1 MWLPWTYAVM
11 IGTGLSLAG
20 VASRPVQHRW
30 VRAVRPFV
38 WEAVT
43 VFFLYALW
51 MWAGRFNLAD
61 DGRGIE
67 RGEQLLR
74 WQDWMPLPT
83 ELQMQRWILPH
94 GWLVQFANIYYAVA
108 HVPAMIA
115 TLVWLFAWRR
125 DKYRPVRNVLA
136 LTTAACLVGHLVTV
150 APPRLLPG
158 AGFVDTALLYGQ
170 SVYGQPGAG
179 VSDQLAAMPSVH
191 VLWAVLVAVA
201 AIWAGRS
208 RWKWLVAAHAPL
220 TLWVVGVTANHYW
233 LDGFV
238 AMVLI
243 PPAWWLQGVATRRWD
258 RRFGRARWGAS
269 PSADDAGKLDA
280 PAHAFG
286 ETP

>member
-1 MWLPWTYAVM
+1 MNPRRTDANVWLPWQYALM
-11 IGTGLSLAG
+11 IGGGLSVAG
-20 VASRPVQHRW
+20 WAARPVQHRW
-30 VRAVRPFV
+30 VRVVRPFV

-43 VFFLYALW
+43 VLVLYALW
-51 MWAGRFNLAD
+51 MWAGRFDVMDSAGAV
-61 DGRGIE
+61 GRGE
-67 RGEQLLR
+67 LLLR

-94 GWLVQFANIYYAVA
+94 PWVVQAANVYYAVA

-115 TLVWLFAWRR
+115 ALVWLFVWHRPH
-125 DKYRPVRNVLA
+125 YRAVRNVLA

-158 AGFVDTALLYGQ
+158 AGFVDTALLYNQ
-170 SVYGQPGAG
+170 SVYGPPGSG
-179 VSDQLAAMPSVH
+179 VSEQLAAMPSVH
-191 VLWAVLVAVA
+191 VLWAALVAVA
-201 AIWAGRS
+201 ALRAGRS
-208 RWKWLVAAHAPL
+208 RWRWIGPGHAAL

-243 PPAWWLQGVATRRWD
+243 PPAWWLQEVACRWWD
-258 RRFGRARWGAS
+258 RRAKLWV
-269 PSADDAGKLDA
+269 ADPA
-280 PAHAFG
+280 PG